1 MRPSILIYFLFLSFP
16 FFSQVRLTDVNFEF
30 KKNNDFHQL
39 VTNVNPNTS
48 EIFTFGADKEK
59 LFGAKFNS
67 FVFFSDSLTTKK
79 PFNFR
84 YLMGCG
90 FATNNNPIAYW
101 ATEDLHKFIGI
112 EFDYPAQTTK
122 TVEYSLSFKDHTIFT
137 DFTENGILYFL
148 SEKKNSKALQVTT
161 LQGHKIVQTELDFS
175 KFTFEDENQKK
186 ATLLEILNEYGL
198 TKIDKKG
205 FTSFVTASSPV
216 KYYLREN
223 KLLITLDTALKK
235 TQILEIDLTTFEI
248 KEVIFMQDSTSK
260 DIKQTNSLLFEDK
273 VVQLLSNKE
282 VLEINILNY
291 SDKSVLKAI
300 SISEANDLPFTGTT
314 FYGQIQNDTPQD
326 LKSTKRFLNKL
337 HNSNLGASLYNLN
350 GKYVATF
357 GGRKILN
364 RNSDFLADLIEIASD
379 YDISASGNFMQQNIY
394 FDVILNSKFDQEI
407 PTKEPLYIDKIAQF
421 TAQNKNVN
429 YEHYFPY
436 KDYYILTYFDKSE
449 NKIVLTKFTDGFDY

>member
-1 MRPSILIYFLFLSFP
+1 MRQPILLYFLFLSFP

-48 EIFTFGADKEK
+48 EIFSFGADKEK

-67 FVFFSDSLTTKK
+67 FVFFSDSLTTKR

-90 FATNNNPIAYW
+90 FATNQNPIAYW
-101 ATEDLHKFIGI
+101 ATEDLNKFIGI
-112 EFDYPAQTTK
+112 EFEFPSQTTK
-122 TVEYSLSFKDHTIFT
+122 TVEYSMSFKDHTIFT

-216 KYYLREN
+216 KYYLRDN
-223 KLLITLDTALKK
+223 KLLITLDTTLKK
-235 TQILEIDLTTFEI
+235 TQIFEINLTTFEV
-248 KEVIFMQDSTSK
+248 KEVLFMQDIASK

-273 VVQLLSNKE
+273 VIQLLSNKE
-282 VLEINILNY
+282 VLEIKILNY
-291 SDKSVLKAI
+291 SDKNLLKTVT
-300 SISEANDLPFTGTT
+300 ISESNTLPFTGST
-314 FYGQIQNDTPQD
+314 FYSQIQNNAPQD
-326 LKSTKRFLNKL
+326 LKTTKRFLNKL
-337 HNSNLGASLYNLN
+337 NNSNLGASLYNMN
-350 GKYVATF
+350 GNYVTTF
-357 GGRKILN
+357 GGYKILS

-379 YDISASGNFMQQNIY
+379 FDIPTSGNFMQQNIY
-394 FDVILNSKFDQEI
+394 FDIVLNSKFNQETS
-407 PTKEPLYIDKIAQF
+407 TKEPLYIDKIAQF
-421 TAQNKNVN
+421 TAQNKNIN

-436 KDYYILTYFDKSE
+436 KDYYILTYYDKSE